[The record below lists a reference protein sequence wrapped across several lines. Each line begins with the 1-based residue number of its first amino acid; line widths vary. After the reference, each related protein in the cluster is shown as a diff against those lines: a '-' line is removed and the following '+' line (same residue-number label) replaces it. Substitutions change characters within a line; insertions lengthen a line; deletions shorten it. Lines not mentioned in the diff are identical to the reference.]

1 MDITSPFDP
10 FAFDDFETSSIINP
24 FQTEDNGLLGSVER
38 TNDVGLAH
46 GTPAESVSRG
56 ANKAGQKQHNPER
69 LTLVQIDE
77 WDQYKAYNDDP
88 PNCIHYTIEWKVTVN
103 NRMISKDTEQDLVL
117 APGSY
122 WQVVLEPKLQR
133 LLNKKLPRNK
143 YIRCDDTNIV
153 VSVTGRSERDLVKR
167 FEETDIDWPIIEKQ
181 LEAWGELFR
190 VGKRLRVEM
199 SFNYIEVGQQS
210 ATTGRKGEKRGSSA
224 TQHMLSERAALIE
237 EEQDA
242 SGQPSIWRNV
252 YNLMRC
258 PGSPCNLGPHC
269 WRDPVGKK
277 HYKLKSHHFKNLISF
292 VEEGHKLETHDD
304 VPEDVREQ
312 LYSEEQ

>member
-1 MDITSPFDP
+1 
-10 FAFDDFETSSIINP
+10 
-24 FQTEDNGLLGSVER
+24 
-38 TNDVGLAH
+38 
-46 GTPAESVSRG
+46 
-56 ANKAGQKQHNPER
+56 
-69 LTLVQIDE
+69 
-77 WDQYKAYNDDP
+77 
-88 PNCIHYTIEWKVTVN
+88 
-103 NRMISKDTEQDLVL
+103 
-117 APGSY
+117 
-122 WQVVLEPKLQR
+122 
-133 LLNKKLPRNK
+133 
-143 YIRCDDTNIV
+143 
-153 VSVTGRSERDLVKR
+153 
-167 FEETDIDWPIIEKQ
+167 
-181 LEAWGELFR
+181 
-190 VGKRLRVEM
+190 M